1 MHFSPSKEKFIEQV
15 AAANIVAVSAEISTD
30 METPVSLYYKLV
42 GKEIGFIFESVDTN
56 KNFGRF
62 SFIGAEP
69 FAQLKVYKNHA
80 DVIEGN
86 KRTTLEGAP
95 VDTVKAYIAQFH
107 IPDVATELPLIN
119 GGAIGYFAYE
129 SIGTFERIRG
139 MKIPDDMVLGEF
151 LLCRVLVVMD
161 HLKHTSKLIYLSSLK
176 KTENPELVY
185 ENIINKLKEVHKK
198 MQKPAMP
205 IAVVTKQQTEKHK
218 QSFEERFGKLNKE
231 YMDKVVAAKKYIVA
245 GDIFQIV
252 PSHKFQCKINKPPFY
267 LYRRLRQINPSPYM
281 FYINFGERKLVGSS
295 PEMLV
300 KVSGDTVY
308 TYPIAGTRKR
318 GKDAAEDAM
327 LSKDLL
333 ADTKECAEHAMLVDL
348 GRNDI
353 GRISNPGTVEVTKL
367 MQIEKFSHVM
377 HMVSEVKGT
386 VKADYAALDV
396 LKACFPAGT
405 VSGAPK
411 VRAME
416 IINELETTDRS
427 TYAGCTGYIDFNGNM
442 DMCITIRTIRV
453 DGDTAFIQA
462 GGGIVAD
469 SVPETEYR
477 EILQKA
483 QVLFQVIEEVED
495 DDFIN

>member
-1 MHFSPSKEKFIEQV
+1 MHISPSKEVFIEQA
-15 AAANIVAVSAEISTD
+15 AAANMVAVSAEISTD

-42 GKEIGFIFESVDTN
+42 GNELGFIFESVDTN

-69 FAQLKVYKNHA
+69 FAQLKLYKDHA
-80 DVIEGN
+80 DLFQGEKKSRLQG
-86 KRTTLEGAP
+86 TPSE
-95 VDTVKAYIAQFH
+95 TVKSYMEQFK
-107 IPDVATELPLIN
+107 IPDVIASLPLVH

-129 SIGTFERIRG
+129 SVATFERIRG
-139 MKIPDDMVLGEF
+139 LDIPEDMVLGEF
-151 LLCRVLVVMD
+151 LLCQTLVVMD
-161 HLKHTSKLIYLSSLK
+161 HLKHTSKLICLAQI
-176 KTENPELVY
+176 TEKDHLALVY
-185 ENIINKLKEVHKK
+185 QTMIEKLKAVY
-198 MQKPAMP
+198 QKLQQPVAP
-205 IAVVTKQQTEKHK
+205 IAAVTKQQTVQHK
-218 QSFEERFGKLNKE
+218 KSFEERFGKLSKT
-231 YMDKVVAAKKYIVA
+231 YMDKVIAAKKYIVA

-252 PSHKFQCKINKPPFY
+252 PSHKFQCKIKKPAFY
-267 LYRRLRQINPSPYM
+267 FYRRLRQINPSPYM
-281 FYINFGERKLVGSS
+281 FYINFGKRKLIGSS

-318 GKDAAEDAM
+318 GKDAAEDRM

-333 ADTKECAEHAMLVDL
+333 ADAKECAEHAMLVDL

-353 GRISNPGTVEVTKL
+353 GRVSRPGTVEVTKL

-386 VKADYAALDV
+386 IKQGYTAIDV

-411 VRAME
+411 LRAME
-416 IINELETTDRS
+416 IIHELEMTERS

-442 DMCITIRTIRV
+442 DMCITIRTIRL
-453 DGDTAFIQA
+453 DDDTAFIQA

-469 SVPETEYR
+469 SIPENEYR

-483 QVLFQVIEEVED
+483 QVLFQVIEEVEE

>member
-1 MHFSPSKEKFIEQV
+1 MQFSPSKEVFIERA
-15 AAANIVAVSAEISTD
+15 AAANMVAVAAEISTD

-42 GKEIGFIFESVDTN
+42 GKDIGFIFESVDTN

-80 DVIEGN
+80 DIMQAESQM
-86 KRTTLEGAP
+86 TLQGAP
-95 VDTVKAYIAQFH
+95 ADTVKAYMAQFQ
-107 IPDVATELPLIN
+107 IPDIAAELPLMN

-139 MKIPDDMVLGEF
+139 LEIPDDMVLGEF

-161 HLKHTSKLIYLSSLK
+161 HLKHTSKLICLSQIAK
-176 KTENPELVY
+176 AKQAEAVY
-185 ENIINKLKEVHKK
+185 EETIEKLKAVYTKL
-198 MQKPAMP
+198 QQAAMP
-205 IAVVTKQQTEKHK
+205 ISAVTKQQTAKHK

-252 PSHKFQCKINKPPFY
+252 PSHQFQCKINKPPFY

-281 FYINFGERKLVGSS
+281 FYINFGGRKLIGSS

-300 KVSGDTVY
+300 KVSGDIVY

-318 GKDAAEDAM
+318 GKDAAEDAV
-327 LSKDLL
+327 LSKELL

-353 GRISNPGTVEVTKL
+353 GRISKPGTVEVTKL

-386 VKADYAALDV
+386 VKAEYAALDV

-416 IINELETTDRS
+416 IIHELETTARS

-453 DGDTAFIQA
+453 DGNTAFIQA

-469 SVPETEYR
+469 SVPENEYR

-483 QVLFQVIEEVED
+483 QAMFQVVEEVED